1 MFQTKF
7 PGRPLE
13 NSVLSVIATAPNKFA
28 VNPRYWKAVLCQRNR
43 IMKFKPT
50 DLIRSVMPS
59 RADGSSSTIEI
70 IDLFT
75 TGLPLYDE

>member
-7 PGRPLE
+7 PGGPLE
-13 NSVLSVIATAPNKFA
+13 VSVLSVIATAPNKFA
-28 VNPRYWKAVLCQRNR
+28 VNPRYWKAVLCQRNSFV
-43 IMKFKPT
+43 KLKPT
-50 DLIRSVMPS
+50 DLIRSVMLS
-59 RADGSSSTIEI
+59 RADRSSSIIEI